1 MMRLSEPRPGL
12 PGMLD
17 RDALR
22 ETYRNQLL
30 ASIGGWQGTV
40 LAAVPPVVFVV
51 VNALANLRPAIFAAI
66 GSGLLLAGYR
76 LARRQSTQQAISGL
90 FAVLVAALIAAR
102 TGEARGYFLFG
113 IWASF
118 AYAVPFGLSVLV
130 RRPLI
135 GAAWEFLD
143 PTPGGDGV
151 PWHRRKPLLRAYT
164 AATAVATAVFLA
176 RGIVQA
182 TLYGHDATGWLAFAR
197 VSMGFPLYLAALGF
211 AVYVV
216 SRARRRITAGLAAAE
231 VSARDVEAASA
242 VVEASSA
249 TAEDGAPDR

>member
-1 MMRLSEPRPGL
+1 MDLSEPRRQGL
-12 PGMLD
+12 RGALD

-22 ETYRNQLL
+22 ETYRHQLL
-30 ASIGGWQGTV
+30 AGIGGWQGTV
-40 LAAVPPVVFVV
+40 LTAIPPVVFVV
-51 VNALANLRPAIFAAI
+51 VNAITELRPAIFAAI
-66 GSGLLLAGYR
+66 GSGVLLTGYR

-135 GAAWEFLD
+135 GLLWEFLD

-151 PWHRRKPLLRAYT
+151 PWYRRKPLLRAYT
-164 AATAVATAVFLA
+164 AATAAATAVFLA

-182 TLYGHDATGWLAFAR
+182 SLYGQDATGWLAFAR
-197 VSMGFPLYLAALGF
+197 VSMGFPLYLAALGYAF
-211 AVYVV
+211 WIV
-216 SRARRRITAGLAAAE
+216 SRTRRRIAAEPAAAE
-231 VSARDVEAASA
+231 TADGPVAGGQPASA
-242 VVEASSA
+242 A
-249 TAEDGAPDR
+249 AEDGSADR